1 MPSSHSG
8 NSICEPGQRTFTDA
22 ELDQRHHALMDQL
35 GECYVESDLSGK
47 FTFVNQA
54 YCQTFGI
61 SADERLGNSYKTI
74 FRPDVAQAFREA
86 YNKVYRTGETA
97 KLSYSLELKNGK
109 QAFIE
114 QSISLRK
121 DDQGKPVGFM
131 VIIRDCFERKQHEIE
146 LMKARQAA
154 EAASRAKSEFLAN
167 MSHEIR
173 TPLNGVVGML
183 ELARSTNP
191 PPEQREFLEIAREA
205 AESLL
210 SVINDILD
218 FSKIEAG
225 RLELEEV
232 PFDVAETIKRATQIM
247 SASAEKKQLELIYEF
262 APDIPRL
269 LLGDPVRFKQVLLNL
284 LSNAIKFTQHGRI
297 RVTAHARKTSND
309 NDKVVVHCSVA
320 DSGIGIPAEKQ
331 IAIFEAFSQADASTT
346 RKFGGTG
353 LGLAISSSIVHAMGG
368 DIRVE
373 SEPGIGSTFHFHVT
387 LEAAKHGSSRM
398 EPPAVIASATAAIR
412 GLNILLAEDNLINQK
427 LAVGLLT
434 RLGHCVVVAVNGIDA
449 LAKLKEQKFDL
460 VFMDV
465 QMPEMD
471 GLAATVAIRTQEE
484 ATGPRTTI
492 IAMTAHAIKGDRE
505 LCLEAGMDDYLAKPI
520 SSEAINAVIQ
530 RTVGAKRHHAV
541 NDVAVVTS

>member
-1 MPSSHSG
+1 M
-8 NSICEPGQRTFTDA
+8 
-22 ELDQRHHALMDQL
+22 DQRHHALMDQL

-47 FTFVNQA
+47 ITFVNQA

-61 SADERLGNSYKTI
+61 SPEERLGNSYKTI
-74 FRPDVAQAFREA
+74 FSPEVAQAFREA
-86 YNKVYRTGETA
+86 YSKVYRTGETA

-109 QAFIE
+109 QAFNE

-284 LSNAIKFTQHGRI
+284 LSNAIKFTPQGRI
-297 RVTAHARKTSND
+297 RVTAHVKRASDD
-309 NDKVVVHCSVA
+309 NDKVVVHCSVS

-331 IAIFEAFSQADASTT
+331 NAIFEAFSQADASTT

-373 SEPGIGSTFHFHVT
+373 SEPGTGSTFHFHVT
-387 LEAAKHGSSRM
+387 LEAAKNSSSSM
-398 EPPAVIASATAAIR
+398 EPPAIIARSTAAIR

-434 RLGHCVVVAVNGIDA
+434 RLGHRVVVAVNGIDA

-471 GLAATVAIRTQEE
+471 GLAATAAIRTQEE

-505 LCLEAGMDDYLAKPI
+505 LCLEAGMDDYIAKPI

-530 RTVGAKRHHAV
+530 RTVGAKPHHAV
-541 NDVAVVTS
+541 KDVAGVTP